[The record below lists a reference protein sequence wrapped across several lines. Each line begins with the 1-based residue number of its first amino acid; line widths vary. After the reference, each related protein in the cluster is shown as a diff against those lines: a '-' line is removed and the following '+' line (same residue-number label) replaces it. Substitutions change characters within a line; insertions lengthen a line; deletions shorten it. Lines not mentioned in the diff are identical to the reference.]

1 MSTVVLSAAS
11 AGLPGLQALSIVLED
26 ELRRA
31 GKAEIRTFDLATM
44 RLAYCQGEFDC
55 WTRTPGERVVGTAAR
70 SGPDASPA
78 TQAAQLRLDG
88 RELAAGGRA
97 TRCRGAAGHGTG
109 PGWWQRRSHPAV
121 SADRPSACGA

>member
-31 GKAEIRTFDLATM
+31 GQAEIRSFDLAAM

-55 WTRTPGERVVGTAAR
+55 WTRTPG
-70 SGPDASPA
+70 
-78 TQAAQLRLDG
+78 
-88 RELAAGGRA
+88 
-97 TRCRGAAGHGTG
+97 
-109 PGWWQRRSHPAV
+109 
-121 SADRPSACGA
+121 